1 MKILDMIFDKKTAL
15 LFQGAGTPFR
25 KHLIAFNDEHL
36 SQLKYYCDI
45 VKMETALDVES
56 YIFLDQCPPGNENL
70 IDQLATLTLNY
81 TIFRIYLEYGIRPA
95 LLMGYSMGIYAALV
109 AGGSIS
115 FKDGVHLV
123 VNAYKTAYDSVSG
136 LNGTMATII
145 GFDSAFLSQL
155 ITASGLS
162 GDVEIS
168 NENNEHCYVVSG
180 IAESVSRLLELAN
193 NEGALKTVMIN
204 INIPFHSK
212 FMTNGAENFLPYL
225 ETVHFKPLEFPLV
238 SCTRQ
243 SILHTDVE
251 EIKNEVYLNLKTNI
265 SWKKTV
271 VKAGELGV
279 ENFIECGL
287 GESLCKM
294 SQMINF
300 DYKFFE
306 FEKITKKYGRLN
318 SHGSRNI

>member
-1 MKILDMIFDKKTAL
+1 MKTILDKKTAC

-25 KHLIAFNDEHL
+25 KHLTTLSDEHL

-45 VKMETALDVES
+45 VKMETALDVEG
-56 YIFLDQCPPGNENL
+56 YIFTNQCPPGSESL

-81 TIFRIYLEYGIRPA
+81 TIFRIYLKYGIQPK
-95 LLMGYSMGIYAALV
+95 LVMGYSMGIYAALV

-123 VNAYKTAYDSVSG
+123 VNAYKTAYNSVSG

-145 GFDSAFLSQL
+145 GFDSVFLSQL

-168 NENNEHCYVVSG
+168 NENNDHCYVVSG
-180 IAESVSRLLELAN
+180 IADSVSRLLELAN
-193 NEGALKTVMIN
+193 NEGALKTVMID
-204 INIPFHSK
+204 IDVPFHSK

-225 ETVHFKPLEFPLV
+225 ETVNFKPLEFPLV

-243 SILHTDVE
+243 SVLHADVQ
-251 EIKNEVYLNLKTNI
+251 EIRNEVYLNLKSNI
-265 SWKKTV
+265 SWKKTIA
-271 VKAGELGV
+271 KAGELGV
-279 ENFIECGL
+279 KNFIECGL

-300 DYKFFE
+300 DYKFLG
-306 FEKITKKYGRLN
+306 FEKISNRY
-318 SHGSRNI
+318 RNNRKSA